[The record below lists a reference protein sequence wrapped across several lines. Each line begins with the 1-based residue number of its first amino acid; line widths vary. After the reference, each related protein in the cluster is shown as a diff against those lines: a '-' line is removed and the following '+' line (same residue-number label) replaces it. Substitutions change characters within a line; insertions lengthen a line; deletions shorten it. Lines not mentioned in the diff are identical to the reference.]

1 MRILA
6 IDTASDA
13 IALACGDSGDEPAL
27 LVVDG
32 DREHSTRLL
41 ALIDRVSGGARN
53 FDLVCAVRGP
63 GAYSG
68 LRVGIATARGLALAR
83 AAPLVG
89 VPTLHAVARAAALD
103 GDWLAIHPA
112 GRGQYAVSDCR
123 GPECLGGLRVASAL
137 DLHGSRV
144 AGEGAAAFDG
154 VEVDAAA
161 RVRAAWRL
169 APNAPALDDAL
180 YLRDPNITRPRVE
193 TPGAQASQE
202 IRP

>member
-13 IALACGDSGDEPAL
+13 IALACGSTGSEPSI
-27 LVVDG
+27 LVADG
-32 DREHSTRLL
+32 DRQHSTRLL
-41 ALIDRVSGGARN
+41 ALVDRVSGGARD
-53 FDLVCAVRGP
+53 FDLICAVQGP

-68 LRVGIATARGLALAR
+68 LRVGIATARGLAIAC

-89 VPTLHAVARAAALD
+89 VPTLRAVATAAALD
-103 GDWLAIHPA
+103 GDWLAVHPA

-144 AGEGAAAFDG
+144 AGEGAAALDG

-180 YLRDPNITRPRVE
+180 YLRDPNVTRPRAP
-193 TPGAQASQE
+193 TPGGHASQE